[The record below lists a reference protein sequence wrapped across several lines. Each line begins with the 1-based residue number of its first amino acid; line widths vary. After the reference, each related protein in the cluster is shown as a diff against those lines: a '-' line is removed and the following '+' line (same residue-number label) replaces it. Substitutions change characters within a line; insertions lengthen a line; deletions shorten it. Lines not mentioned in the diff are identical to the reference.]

1 MFVVAEAVMMAKVL
15 FIIYNQKSVVRLFKD
30 LQQMADESKICSTT
44 KSIPVFVQFKCSIRN
59 RDSIGQNQIAIQI

>member
-30 LQQMADESKICSTT
+30 LQQMADESKISCTT
-44 KSIPVFVQFKCSIRN
+44 KSIQVFVQFACSIRN
-59 RDSIGQNQIAIQI
+59 RD